1 MNEEILKVQRKV
13 PEWFR
18 KREQIN
24 SRVLIAYL
32 KLEQSKQ
39 VITPNLLEAEC
50 NEIKT
55 FKSNYNQMKI
65 ISDKNHAKVFQE
77 NNGQI
82 TLWEPVAEFII
93 SEFNNYQM
101 R

>member
-24 SRVLIAYL
+24 SRILISYL
-32 KLEQSKQ
+32 KLQQRKH

-50 NEIKT
+50 KDI
-55 FKSNYNQMKI
+55 SNY
-65 ISDKNHAKVFQE
+65 SAK
-77 NNGQI
+77 
-82 TLWEPVAEFII
+82 
-93 SEFNNYQM
+93 
-101 R
+101 

>member
-1 MNEEILKVQRKV
+1 MNDEILKVQRKV

-24 SRVLIAYL
+24 SRILITYL
-32 KLEQSKQ
+32 KLQQRKQ

-50 NEIKT
+50 KDIKT
-55 FKSNYNQMKI
+55 FSSNYNQMKI
-65 ISDKNHAKVFQE
+65 IADRNHAKVFQE
-77 NNGQI
+77 DHGQI
-82 TLWEPVAEFII
+82 TLWEPVADFIV